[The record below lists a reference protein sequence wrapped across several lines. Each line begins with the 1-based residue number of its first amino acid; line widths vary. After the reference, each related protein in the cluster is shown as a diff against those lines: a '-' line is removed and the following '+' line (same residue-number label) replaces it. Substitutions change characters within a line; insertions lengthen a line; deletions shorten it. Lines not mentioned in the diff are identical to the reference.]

1 MVMPQ
6 FSGIPGLPTGPQP
19 FAVPQYSGGE
29 GNYDAKIRKLLQAG
43 VDPDTIR
50 QLGPQIASGKVKLD
64 DLVASLEQRVTGSGG
79 GRGGRGGGT
88 TAATPAPGTDGINTG
103 GLFPRG
109 QLLQGA
115 LATGASVLPGLGFA
129 TQELMEGRPLSAAV
143 GGTAGVVTGGL
154 VGAAT
159 QGLRNTTV
167 RGVPGL
173 ALKGLGYA
181 LPALA
186 GGAATGLGSVA
197 EREKARRTGQEITG
211 QEGSLAAQLGQAEK
225 IAAAYGQIQAAGLAP
240 YIQGQKDL
248 GQHGVDMLVQA
259 TTRLQPLA
267 EQAQRNAMIR
277 QQQLMNTQAQNY
289 AMLGTVAT
297 AGRLAQGAQAEAGA
311 NFRTAL
317 QANPYSNAVLQAPS
331 ISFG

>member
-6 FSGIPGLPTGPQP
+6 FSGIPGLPTGPQS

-29 GNYDAKIRKLLQAG
+29 GNYNAEIRKLLQAG

-50 QLGPQIASGKVKLD
+50 QFGPQLSSGKVKAD
-64 DLVASLEQRVTGSGG
+64 DLLASFKQQVTGGGG

-88 TAATPAPGTDGINTG
+88 AAATAAPGAGGMSTG

-129 TQELMEGRPLSAAV
+129 TQEIMEGRPLSAAV
-143 GGTAGVVTGGL
+143 GGGAALAAGGL

-159 QGLRNTTV
+159 QGLRNIKGG
-167 RGVPGL
+167 GVTGL
-173 ALKGLGYA
+173 ALRGLGYA

-197 EREKARRTGQEITG
+197 EREKARQTGQEITG
-211 QEGSLAAQLGQAEK
+211 QEGSLSAQLGQAEK
-225 IAAAYGQIQAAGLAP
+225 IAEAYGQIQSAGLAP

-248 GQHGVDMLVQA
+248 GQHGVDMLVKA

-317 QANPYSNAVLQAPS
+317 QANPYSNVVLQAPS

>member
-1 MVMPQ
+1 MDPITE
-6 FSGIPGLPTGPQP
+6 FSRGPT
-19 FAVPQYSGGE
+19 
-29 GNYDAKIRKLLQAG
+29 NYNDEIRKLREAG
-43 VDPDTIR
+43 VDSDTIR
-50 QLGPQIASGKVKLD
+50 QLGPHLASGKIKAEEL
-64 DLVASLEQRVTGSGG
+64 LASFRQSVTGSSGGRG
-79 GRGGRGGGT
+79 GRGGRGGGGT
-88 TAATPAPGTDGINTG
+88 GGSAPTPGAGGVNTG
-103 GLFPRG
+103 GIFPRG

-115 LATGASVLPGLGFA
+115 LATSASVLPGLGFA

-143 GGTAGVVTGGL
+143 GGTAGLVTGGL
-154 VGAAT
+154 VGTAT
-159 QGLRNTTV
+159 QGLRNIK
-167 RGVPGL
+167 GGGAPGL
-173 ALKGLGYA
+173 ALKGLGYV

-186 GGAATGLGSVA
+186 GGVATGLGGVV
-197 EREKARRTGQEITG
+197 EREKARRTGQEISG
-211 QEGSLAAQLGQAEK
+211 EEGSLAAQLGQAEK
-225 IAAAYGQIQAAGLAP
+225 IAAAYGAIQAAGLAP
-240 YIQGQKDL
+240 YVQGQKDL

-317 QANPYSNAVLQAPS
+317 QANPYANSVLQAPS